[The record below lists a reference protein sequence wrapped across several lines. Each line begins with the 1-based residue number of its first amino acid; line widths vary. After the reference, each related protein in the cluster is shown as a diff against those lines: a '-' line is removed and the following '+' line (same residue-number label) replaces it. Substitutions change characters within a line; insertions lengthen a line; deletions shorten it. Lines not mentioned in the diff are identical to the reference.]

1 AGHPPGPRPGA
12 QQRRGRV
19 LHARGAGPGPRRRFR
34 AAGAA
39 DTLHKPCAKAQ
50 LQAAVAKF
58 CAMLE
63 AQDKANEAVEDEL
76 LDDSREEDLLQTC

>member
-1 AGHPPGPRPGA
+1 M
-12 QQRRGRV
+12 
-19 LHARGAGPGPRRRFR
+19 HALP
-34 AAGAA
+34 
-39 DTLHKPCAKAQ
+39 TLCSPLCFTQAQ